1 MPDKFAL
8 KYMQFKDS
16 IGDEIRCRRLK
27 LGLRGKDL
35 AEICGVTT
43 DHILGIERGDRQ
55 PSLKILY
62 IVITEGLK
70 ISVDTF
76 FRGLE
81 NKNEKTKKEEE

>member
-1 MPDKFAL
+1 VPDNFAL
-8 KYMQFKDS
+8 KYMHFKDS
-16 IGDEIRCRRLK
+16 IGGEIRRRRLK

-35 AEICGVTT
+35 AETCGVTT
-43 DHILGIERGDRQ
+43 DHILGVERGDRQ

-62 IVITEGLK
+62 IIITEGLE

-81 NKNEKTKKEEE
+81 GKK